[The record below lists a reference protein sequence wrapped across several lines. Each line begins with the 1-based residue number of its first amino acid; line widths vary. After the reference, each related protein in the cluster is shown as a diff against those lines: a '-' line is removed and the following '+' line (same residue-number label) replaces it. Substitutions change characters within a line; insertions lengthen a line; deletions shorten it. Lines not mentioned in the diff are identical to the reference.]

1 MSNIDTI
8 GNLLKKSNT
17 KDISKKVI
25 SMDKIFNNYK
35 SSKKKLVIHNPYFD
49 VDPKNYIKAKH
60 KENLKKH
67 MKGL

>member
-1 MSNIDTI
+1 MSNIDII

-17 KDISKKVI
+17 KDISKKTI
-25 SMDKIFNNYK
+25 DMKKIFKDYK
-35 SSKKKLVIHNPYFD
+35 SNKKKLVIHNPYFD

-67 MKGL
+67 MKG